1 MKIKRLLDK
10 LAGILNDERHAQIE
24 KYKSLKKV
32 LKALRNEKVI
42 LEETLAQTQDMELQH
57 EIESRLKIISAQR
70 TKGLGVLKDLKKEK
84 KKKKAE

>member
-32 LKALRNEKVI
+32 LKALRNEKKI
-42 LEETLAQTQDMELQH
+42 LEEALAQTQDMELQH
-57 EIESRLKIISAQR
+57 EIESRLKVISAQR
-70 TKGLGVLKDLKKEK
+70 TKGLKVLKDLKKEK
-84 KKKKAE
+84 KKKAK

>member
-1 MKIKRLLDK
+1 VKVKRLLDK

-57 EIESRLKIISAQR
+57 EIKSRLKIISAQR
-70 TKGLGVLKDLKKEK
+70 TKGLKVLKDLKEERA
-84 KKKKAE
+84 KKKAK

>member
-32 LKALRNEKVI
+32 LKALRNEKKI

-70 TKGLGVLKDLKKEK
+70 TKGLNVLKDLKEEK
-84 KKKKAE
+84 KKKKTK

>member
-32 LKALRNEKVI
+32 LKALRNEKKI

-70 TKGLGVLKDLKKEK
+70 IKGLEVLKDLKKEK
-84 KKKKAE
+84 KKKAK